1 MKYKI
6 FNSMI
11 YPSIKASFEANGVIV
26 RDEYKPATDPNGLDT
41 FLILPMTIST
51 IVSTD
56 YDVALSDINDR
67 IEKLLK
73 ECDIKYAKH
82 LMDFRL
88 PNWYEYE
95 LMFD

>member
-6 FNSMI
+6 FNSMV
-11 YPSIKASFEANGVIV
+11 YPSIKASFEANSVII
-26 RDEYKPATDPNGLDT
+26 RDEYISACNTDELDR

-51 IVSTD
+51 IISTD
-56 YDVALSDINDR
+56 YNVALSDVNDR

-73 ECDIKYAKH
+73 ECDIKYAKR

-95 LMFD
+95 LVFD